1 MKPPRI
7 PSLFKLSKY
16 NEPKRF
22 SYEPRT
28 YDERKENLEKRKR
41 AIEKEMEREGRLG
54 KDYETHLRE
63 SIHDSWARRE
73 TRRQNR
79 NSGRRLLLILA
90 VLVVIMYFIF
100 TKYDL
105 TL

>member
-16 NEPKRF
+16 NEPRRF
-22 SYEPRT
+22 NYSPRT
-28 YDERKENLEKRKR
+28 FDERKEKLEKRKKE
-41 AIEKEMEREGRLG
+41 IEKEILREGRLG
-54 KDYETHLRE
+54 KTYEAHLRE

-90 VLVVIMYFIF
+90 ALIVIMYFIF

-105 TL
+105 TF